1 MSVFV
6 AGSFDVGT
14 AGLNPK
20 VNGRISIVAFTYIIA
35 TNLIGAITGAVMA
48 MVIHPG

>member
-1 MSVFV
+1 MFV
-6 AGSFDVGT
+6 AGLLGVGT

-20 VNGRISIVAFTYIIA
+20 VNGRISAVAFTYIIA

-48 MVIHPG
+48 MVINPG